1 MTDYV
6 IMPGTDYQAICD
18 ATRTKTGDTGKLK
31 SGEVAAKI
39 TGLKIVKEV
48 STESDMTAQLTTD
61 NLGNVYKFTGES
73 TDTYTNGDI
82 YVVEEVE

>member
-6 IMPGTDYQAICD
+6 IMPGTDYQSICD
-18 ATRTKTGDTGKLK
+18 ATRTKTGDTTKLK
-31 SGEVAAKI
+31 SGEVAGKI

-61 NLGNVYKFTGES
+61 NLDNVYKFTGES

-82 YVVEEVE
+82 YVVEEAE